1 VCLVLEEVQKVLA
14 AVPKV
19 LDPEKD
25 SGAEEAD
32 PYVLALAVNLRDEK
46 KKNARIVTEGTRD
59 LPTKISLRTAAGLL
73 GIASI
78 PLKAFLE
85 FEKIV

>member
-1 VCLVLEEVQKVLA
+1 MLA

-59 LPTKISLRTAAGLL
+59 LPTKISLRTAAGFARYCVHTFKSL
-73 GIASI
+73 S
-78 PLKAFLE
+78 
-85 FEKIV
+85 

>member
-1 VCLVLEEVQKVLA
+1 VLA

-59 LPTKISLRTAAGLL
+59 LPSENISTDRSGFARYCVHTFKSL
-73 GIASI
+73 S
-78 PLKAFLE
+78 
-85 FEKIV
+85 